1 MPLLPDSPIG
11 PPPMRTFITG
21 YDIEV
26 AHTFGH
32 QEIVIGPYDTVTAVA
47 RELAAKFGMRIVLG
61 AAGTPPA
68 GAAPASG
75 VPAPPA
81 VRARPSAAPL
91 PSVAAAAA
99 KSTVRAEPVA
109 SAADR
114 PSYDL
119 DAWRRKFPILQHH
132 IHLANCSQ
140 SPQSDYTREAAQAY
154 LASWDQMGMDWDQ
167 WMEEIALAKAEFARL
182 INADA
187 SEIAIG
193 TSVSEITSA
202 VASALSFQG
211 SRNKVVV
218 TDAEFPTVGHVWL
231 AHQKYGARVQFVPV
245 TNGMIEVSEYDRYVD
260 ESTLI
265 ASICDVY
272 YYNGFKQDIDAIIPR
287 IHAKGSLVY
296 LDAYQG
302 LGTHPIDVKA
312 LDVDFL
318 SSGNLKYLLG
328 VPGVAFLYVK
338 PQLVQHLMPAMTG
351 WFGRLHP
358 FAFDIHTLDYASDA
372 RRFDN
377 GTPPVVTAYIARAGM
392 RVINEVGPPQI
403 QSWLDRLGQRCIEGA
418 DARGLDVVS
427 PRDIRRK
434 GGTTAIRVPGSSHDV
449 ELALRGK
456 QIIGSARADVIR
468 FAPHFF
474 TRLEDIDYALDRLVE
489 VLRPAARGGVTQ

>member
-1 MPLLPDSPIG
+1 MPLHPYSHSG
-11 PPPMRTFITG
+11 SAPMRTFITG
-21 YDIEV
+21 NDIEV
-26 AHTFGH
+26 AHAHGQ
-32 QEIVIGPYDTVTAVA
+32 QEIVIGPDDTVTAVA
-47 RELAAKFGMRIVLG
+47 REVAAKRGVRIVQRG
-61 AAGTPPA
+61 AASPD
-68 GAAPASG
+68 G
-75 VPAPPA
+75 VPSAPPA
-81 VRARPSAAPL
+81 APRRPPTAS
-91 PSVAAAAA
+91 PSVTIPTARGPLGIAP
-99 KSTVRAEPVA
+99 SPA
-109 SAADR
+109 SADR
-114 PSYDL
+114 PAYDL
-119 DAWRRKFPILQHH
+119 DGWRRKFPILQHH
-132 IHLANCSQ
+132 VHLANCSQ
-140 SPQSDYTREAAQAY
+140 SPQSDFTREAAQAY
-154 LASWDQMGMDWDQ
+154 LHSWDQMGMDWDQ
-167 WMEEIALAKAEFARL
+167 WMEEIALTKAEFARL
-182 INADA
+182 INADP

-202 VASALSFQG
+202 VASALTFQAP
-211 SRNKVVV
+211 RNKVVV

-245 TNGMIEVSEYDRYVD
+245 TNGTIEVAEYDRYVD

-265 ASICDVY
+265 TSICDVY

-287 IHAKGSLVY
+287 IHARGSLVY

-302 LGTHPIDVKA
+302 IGTHPIDVKA

-338 PQLVQHLMPAMTG
+338 PQLVQHLMPAVTG
-351 WFGRLHP
+351 WFGRQHP
-358 FAFDIHTLDYASDA
+358 FAFDIHKLDYASDA

-392 RVINEVGPPQI
+392 RVINEVGPAQI
-403 QSWLDRLGQRCIEGA
+403 QGWLDRLGQRCIEGA
-418 DARGLDVVS
+418 DARGLEVVS

-434 GGTTAIRVPGSSHDV
+434 GGTTAMRVPGSSHDV

-456 QIIGSARADVIR
+456 QVIGSARADVIR

-489 VLRPAARGGVTQ
+489 VLRPGAQGGVKQ

>member
-1 MPLLPDSPIG
+1 
-11 PPPMRTFITG
+11 MRTFITG
-21 YDIEV
+21 SDIEV
-26 AHTFGH
+26 AHALGQ
-32 QEIVIGPYDTVTAVA
+32 QEIVIGPDDTVTAVA
-47 RELAAKFGMRIVLG
+47 REVAAKRGVRIVQRG
-61 AAGTPPA
+61 AGSPD
-68 GAAPASG
+68 G
-75 VPAPPA
+75 VPSAPPA
-81 VRARPSAAPL
+81 APRRPPPAS
-91 PSVAAAAA
+91 PSVTIPTARGSLGIAPSHT
-99 KSTVRAEPVA
+99 ST
-109 SAADR
+109 DR
-114 PSYDL
+114 PAYDL

-132 IHLANCSQ
+132 VHLANCSQ
-140 SPQSDYTREAAQAY
+140 SPQSDFTREAAQAY
-154 LASWDQMGMDWDQ
+154 LHSWDQMGMDWDQ
-167 WMEEIALAKAEFARL
+167 WMEEIALTKAEFARL

-202 VASALSFQG
+202 VASALTFQEP
-211 SRNKVVV
+211 RKKVVV

-245 TNGMIEVSEYDRYVD
+245 TNGTIEVTEYDRYVD

-265 ASICDVY
+265 TSICDVY

-302 LGTHPIDVKA
+302 IGTHPIDVKA

-338 PQLVQHLMPAMTG
+338 PQLVQHLMPAVTG
-351 WFGRLHP
+351 WFGRQHP
-358 FAFDIHTLDYASDA
+358 FAFDIHKLDYASDA

-392 RVINEVGPPQI
+392 RVINEVGPAQI
-403 QSWLDRLGQRCIEGA
+403 QGWLDRLGQRCIEGA
-418 DARGLDVVS
+418 DARGLEVVS

-456 QIIGSARADVIR
+456 QVIGSARADVIR

-489 VLRPAARGGVTQ
+489 VLRPGAQGGVKQ